1 MPAPSND
8 PGPRSLHAPWRQ
20 QYLESLG
27 PTPNTS
33 ETARPKP
40 SSDSASFLLDYWQ
53 HPELDE
59 RNHVVV
65 RNQHGM
71 VLLNAFPYTG
81 GHLLIALGDP
91 RPTLLDYTADQR
103 AELWKLTDLAA
114 ELAQRTLQPQGLNIG
129 INQGRAAGAGVPTH
143 LHVHVV
149 PRWSGDVNFINVVGE
164 VRIISASLDVMA
176 ARYRAAWNAMH
187 AS

>member
-8 PGPRSLHAPWRQ
+8 LGPRSLHAPWRQ

-27 PTPNTS
+27 PAEAAAKARS
-33 ETARPKP
+33 EKSGAEP
-40 SSDSASFLLDYWQ
+40 ASFLLDYWQ

-59 RNHVVV
+59 RNHVIV

-71 VLLNAFPYTG
+71 ILLNAFPYTG
-81 GHLLIALGDP
+81 GHLLIALGEA

-164 VRIISASLDVMA
+164 VRIISSSLDVMA
-176 ARYRAAWNAMH
+176 ARYRAAW
-187 AS
+187 ASMPR

>member
-8 PGPRSLHAPWRQ
+8 LGPRSLHAPWRQ

-27 PTPNTS
+27 PAEAAAKARS
-33 ETARPKP
+33 EKSGAEP
-40 SSDSASFLLDYWQ
+40 ASFLLDYWQ

-59 RNHVVV
+59 RNHVIV

-71 VLLNAFPYTG
+71 ILLNAFPYTG
-81 GHLLIALGDP
+81 GHLLIALGEA

-129 INQGRAAGAGVPTH
+129 INQGRAAGAGVPAH

-164 VRIISASLDVMA
+164 VRIISSSLDVMA
-176 ARYRAAWNAMH
+176 ARYRAAW
-187 AS
+187 ASMPR

>member
-1 MPAPSND
+1 MTARED
-8 PGPRSLHAPWRQ
+8 APGPRSLHAPWRQ

-27 PTPNTS
+27 PS
-33 ETARPKP
+33 EAAAKAKADKTGTE
-40 SSDSASFLLDYWQ
+40 SGSFLLDYWQ

-59 RNHVVV
+59 RNHVIV

-71 VLLNAFPYTG
+71 ILLNAFPYTG
-81 GHLLIALGDP
+81 GHLLIALGEA
-91 RPTLLDYTADQR
+91 RPTLLDYAAEQR

-129 INQGRAAGAGVPTH
+129 VNQGRAAGAGVPTH

-149 PRWSGDVNFINVVGE
+149 PRWAGDVNFINVVGE

-176 ARYRAAWNAMH
+176 RRYRETARTLGH
-187 AS
+187 

>member
-1 MPAPSND
+1 MTAREES

-27 PTPNTS
+27 PAEAAARAKPNA
-33 ETARPKP
+33 E
-40 SSDSASFLLDYWQ
+40 SSSFLLDYWQ

-59 RNHVVV
+59 RNHVIV
-65 RNQHGM
+65 RNKHGM
-71 VLLNAFPYTG
+71 ILLNAFPYTG
-81 GHLLIALGDP
+81 GHLLIALGEA
-91 RPTLLDYTADQR
+91 RPTLLDYAAEQR

-129 INQGRAAGAGVPTH
+129 VNQGRAAGAGVPTH

-149 PRWSGDVNFINVVGE
+149 PRWAGDVNFINVVGE

-176 ARYRAAWNAMH
+176 QRYRETARTLGH
-187 AS
+187 

>member
-1 MPAPSND
+1 MPAPSNEL
-8 PGPRSLHAPWRQ
+8 GPRSLHAPWRQ
-20 QYLESLG
+20 QYLESIG
-27 PTPNTS
+27 PAEAAARAKPNS
-33 ETARPKP
+33 E
-40 SSDSASFLLDYWQ
+40 SASFLLDYWQ
-53 HPELDE
+53 HPGLDE
-59 RNHVVV
+59 RNHVIV

-71 VLLNAFPYTG
+71 ILLNAFPYTG
-81 GHLLIALGDP
+81 GHLLIALGEA
-91 RPTLLDYTADQR
+91 RPTLLDYTAEQR

-114 ELAQRTLQPQGLNIG
+114 DLAQRTLQPQGLNIG

-176 ARYRAAWNAMH
+176 ARYRAAWKSMRP
-187 AS
+187 S